1 MQNGI
6 RGSVILMFEPTKP
19 FYMTRA
25 ISEELPVEHQ
35 QFILQ
40 YIFEH
45 HQQLN
50 DYLQIFEFYME
61 NDQQWLIQRQE
72 EPERE
77 TTIAIHLV
85 ETGPIHRKVWVMDQ
99 IDHVMILFPK
109 DY

>member
-6 RGSVILMFEPTKP
+6 RGLILMFELTKR

-45 HQQLN
+45 HQLLS
-50 DYLQIFEFYME
+50 DYLQIFEFYIE
-61 NDQQWLIQRQE
+61 IDQQWLIQRQE

-77 TTIAIHLV
+77 TTIAIYLV
-85 ETGPIHRKVWVMDQ
+85 ETDPIHRKVWVMDQ
-99 IDHVMILFPK
+99 VDHVMILFPE